1 VLLTLQASQIPPV
14 CFFEKNPKRTA
25 PSPAVTVRMMTLEIP
40 SRVHQTYTQI
50 SETMTYHLTFVDD
63 INVDDP
69 KSQLPTYPKS
79 KTYTCT

>member
-1 VLLTLQASQIPPV
+1 
-14 CFFEKNPKRTA
+14 
-25 PSPAVTVRMMTLEIP
+25 MMTLEIP